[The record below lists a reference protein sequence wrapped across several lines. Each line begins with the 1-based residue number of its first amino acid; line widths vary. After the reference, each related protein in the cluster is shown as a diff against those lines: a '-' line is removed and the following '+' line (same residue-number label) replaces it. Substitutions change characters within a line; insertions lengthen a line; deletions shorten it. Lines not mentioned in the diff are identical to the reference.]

1 MSILETGHSPFYQ
14 RIMQQPEICSGR
26 LEELFD
32 CPINCDLFDS
42 PYIAPCGH
50 TFEYSTICE
59 SLKRKKCCPIDQL
72 PLQRVDLIPNVL
84 VKEMVSSLAKAK
96 KLVPI
101 FLFFHGKNS
110 YPHRYKCPITHKPLF
125 EASRLP
131 CGHVFDHTAIT
142 EWITK
147 NGCCALD
154 GCFSYHSL
162 SDIIPDKSMRES
174 VQKTYPQ
181 HLEKVKKIN
190 KKLTLEVLE
199 LQLDDRIS
207 VAFQSR
213 LSELIKC
220 PISNSLMK
228 NPIISSCGHTFDL
241 DSIKDGQTLCPYDH
255 GLTKSSEVL
264 KPIKSSVVINRL
276 VKDVLEE
283 MTMNL
288 IDQESLK
295 EFEDKIGVFIF
306 LDPTRSSFSRIG
318 EIATILK
325 LSKPPEKPSP
335 NSELKFVAPYPFLR
349 VFTDVE
355 TPLWR
360 IDEFQMIY
368 ETTIPTLI
376 MA

>member
-1 MSILETGHSPFYQ
+1 MSIPETRHSPIYQ
-14 RIMQQPEICSGR
+14 RIMRLPEICSGR
-26 LEELFD
+26 LKELFD

-42 PYIAPCGH
+42 PHTAPCGH
-50 TFEYSTICE
+50 TFEYSTICQ
-59 SLKRKKCCPIDQL
+59 SLERKKCCPLDQL
-72 PLQRVDLIPNVL
+72 PLQMEDLIPNVL
-84 VKEMVSSLAKAK
+84 VKEMVSSLAKTK
-96 KLVPI
+96 TLVPI
-101 FLFFHGKNS
+101 FLTFPGKNL
-110 YPHRYKCPITHKPLF
+110 YPHKCPITRKPLF

-131 CGHVFDHTAIT
+131 CGHIFDHSAIT
-142 EWITK
+142 KWITK
-147 NGCCALD
+147 KGCCALN
-154 GCFSYHSL
+154 GCYSYHSV
-162 SDIIPDKSMRES
+162 SEIIPDKSMREL

-181 HLEKVKKIN
+181 HLEEVKKIN

-199 LQLDDRIS
+199 LQLDDRIF

-220 PISNSLMK
+220 PLSNALMK

-241 DSIKDGQTLCPYDH
+241 DSIKDGQTLCPYNDH

-276 VKDVLEE
+276 VRDVLEE

-288 IDQESLK
+288 IDQEFLK

-306 LDPTRSSFSRIG
+306 LDPTTSSLSRIG

-325 LSKPPEKPSP
+325 LFKPPDKPTP
-335 NSELKFVAPYPFLR
+335 NQKLKFVAPYPFFR

-360 IDEFQMIY
+360 IDELQMIY

-376 MA
+376 MV